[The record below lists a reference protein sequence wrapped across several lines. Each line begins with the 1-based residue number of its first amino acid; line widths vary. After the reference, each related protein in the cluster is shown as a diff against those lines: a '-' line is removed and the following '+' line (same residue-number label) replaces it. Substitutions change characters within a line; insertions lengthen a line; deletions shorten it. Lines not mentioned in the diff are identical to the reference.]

1 MNTEK
6 PFVNGPKIATADD
19 LQAVVEIMAMDNAER
34 VLESYLIRQWDWSRR
49 TFGPGK
55 RTLGIVQHIQKE
67 LLEIVDQ
74 PDDLS
79 EWIDVM
85 ILAMDGYWRHG
96 GSPETLMADL
106 LAKQQKNFA
115 RKWPPPQSEDL
126 ATEHIR

>member
-1 MNTEK
+1 MN
-6 PFVNGPKIATADD
+6 D
-19 LQAVVEIMAMDNAER
+19 LQAYV
-34 VLESYLIRQWDWSRR
+34 IRQWDWSLR

-55 RTLGIVQHIQKE
+55 RTLGIVHHIRKE
-67 LLEIVDQ
+67 LDEIVAE
-74 PDDLS
+74 PTDLS

-96 GSPETLMADL
+96 GTPETIMADL
-106 LAKQQKNFA
+106 RAKQSKNFG